1 MNVVFEA
8 PGPGQWALD
17 RSHMPGGCTPLV
29 QELMSATEPTAMRRV
44 FAELGAPV
52 ETMSV
57 AFVHG
62 HIYTRLRPL
71 IAPDRPSAKSPPKWV
86 LKLVVRVHPEMRRRA
101 RTAAHVFA
109 SAPWNAVIHDWHHG
123 GRAAIVAGNLALQD
137 VPIAQLDDAELMVHL
152 RECWH
157 NCLRNWEQHF
167 WLHGYDLGPL
177 GRFLY
182 AAESWG
188 VPADDLLS
196 LLEGASPSTSGPA
209 REGASIAALVRA
221 TGVEPAT
228 LDELRSLSTEI
239 DAAVTAYLRERE
251 WVLFSRYDFDGLTL
265 GERPDVVLGSIL
277 ASAALDTTAQV
288 QARTQVVRAAVPAK
302 HHTEFDQLLASARD
316 AMDLRDDNG
325 PVTAEWPA
333 GLVRRALLE
342 VGARLVAAGRSDRRE
357 LAIELLP
364 SELAATGVAELPDG
378 NELQARA
385 DARGAQRLLAAPAVL
400 GSPEAAPPLDVLP
413 HALSQMVGAVQAVVR
428 HLGMDGQVAASGLH
442 GVGIGTRSVTA
453 VARVAA
459 SPEDALDRLQPGEVL
474 VVACTTPAYNLV
486 LSLAGGIITAAGG
499 PMSHAAVLARELGIP
514 AVVGAHAAL
523 VMVPD
528 GATVTIDPVAGT
540 VSVLP

>member
-17 RSHMPGGCTPLV
+17 RSHMPGGCTALV

-101 RTAAHVFA
+101 RTAADVFA

-265 GERPDVVLGSIL
+265 GERPDVVLASIL

-342 VGARLVAAGRSDRRE
+342 VGAIGGGGPQRPSRTGDRAAAVGAGRNRCRR
-357 LAIELLP
+357 ASRRQRATSQSGRP
-364 SELAATGVAELPDG
+364 RSAAAARRAGGAGVARSRPTVG
-378 NELQARA
+378 R
-385 DARGAQRLLAAPAVL
+385 AAPCTVADGRCCAGRGPPPRHGRPGRGVRAARRRHRHPL
-400 GSPEAAPPLDVLP
+400 GHGRRTRGGIAGGRSRSPAARRS
-413 HALSQMVGAVQAVVR
+413 AG
-428 HLGMDGQVAASGLH
+428 GCLH
-442 GVGIGTRSVTA
+442 HT
-453 VARVAA
+453 
-459 SPEDALDRLQPGEVL
+459 RLQPG
-474 VVACTTPAYNLV
+474 A
-486 LSLAGGIITAAGG
+486 
-499 PMSHAAVLARELGIP
+499 
-514 AVVGAHAAL
+514 
-523 VMVPD
+523 
-528 GATVTIDPVAGT
+528 VAGRRHHHRRRW
-540 VSVLP
+540 PDEPRRGAGP

>member
-17 RSHMPGGCTPLV
+17 RSHMPGGCTALV

-101 RTAAHVFA
+101 RTATDVFA

-182 AAESWG
+182 AADSWG

-302 HHTEFDQLLASARD
+302 HHTEFDQLLASAREAYD
-316 AMDLRDDNG
+316 AGDYRW
-325 PVTAEWPA
+325 VAE
-333 GLVRRALLE
+333 L
-342 VGARLVAAGRSDRRE
+342 GARLVAAGRSDRRE